1 MHFYFTN
8 NTAVMKTEKLTKEQL
23 NGRIKTTSEKLYAA
37 VQTALDFTF
46 LSENDPD
53 DESFSEF
60 LEMLDSETAE
70 KIREASLQ
78 MNNDHDEPE
87 ILLMKNECTTSL
99 NLIAEDGEGFKII
112 LIEGHLELSGNLFIE
127 EYVTLIVTGQIKAK
141 NIIVNGSL
149 YSSGSLSCSVL
160 FGASSNDH
168 ETYIGGNIYASLV
181 AENGQYTVSEG
192 KIYSKYLISFHNE
205 IEGKS
210 GRFIENALIDNDSEA
225 ARLNPEVLN
234 KNGYFDEQAFLS
246 FINQHQVEALFY

>member
-1 MHFYFTN
+1 
-8 NTAVMKTEKLTKEQL
+8 MKTEKLTKEQL
-23 NGRIKTTSEKLYAA
+23 NGRIKTTSEKLYTA

-46 LSENDPD
+46 LSEHDPD

-78 MNNDHDEPE
+78 MNHDDEEPE
-87 ILLMKNECTTSL
+87 ILLANNESSTSL
-99 NLIAEDGEGFKII
+99 DLATEEGEGFKII
-112 LIEGHLELSGNLFIE
+112 LIEGDLNLTGNLFIE

-149 YSSGSLSCSVL
+149 YSSGSISCNVL

-168 ETYIGGNIYASLV
+168 ETYTVGNIYASLV

-192 KIYSKYLISFHNE
+192 KIYAKYLISFHNE
-205 IEGKS
+205 IDGKS
-210 GRFIENALIDNDSEA
+210 GRFIENALIDSDTEA
-225 ARLNPEVLN
+225 ARLNPEVLD
-234 KNGYFDEQAFLS
+234 KNGYFDEQAFLN
-246 FINQHQVEALFY
+246 FINHHQVEALFY